1 MFSTYNILLLLPS
14 SRSPLFTAKVAA
26 EAAHLCYTQVTFL
39 SLFISLAIALYNG
52 FWNRQRHQNE
62 KYFYLEGPGF
72 HPRKQQRKEEDPT
85 NIVPPLV
92 CSIKCSESDIEKI
105 LRQTSMP
112 ANPSEFL
119 LDEEQPFH
127 HASPSSA
134 PILDDVQEL
143 SENEEND
150 EQNCK
155 LDITSEP
162 IKIKSARA
170 REAMDDDDLREV
182 KEIFCSVYF

>member
-1 MFSTYNILLLLPS
+1 
-14 SRSPLFTAKVAA
+14 
-26 EAAHLCYTQVTFL
+26 
-39 SLFISLAIALYNG
+39 
-52 FWNRQRHQNE
+52 
-62 KYFYLEGPGF
+62 
-72 HPRKQQRKEEDPT
+72 
-85 NIVPPLV
+85 
-92 CSIKCSESDIEKI
+92 
-105 LRQTSMP
+105 MP

-127 HASPSSA
+127 HVSPSSA

-170 REAMDDDDLREV
+170 RDTLDDDDLREV
-182 KEIFCSVYF
+182 KKSFAQFTQGASCKFSLFFKGGSYPGSYKQSHSYQNRRSKSAERKSPRPRSLDDESSNGNDENNQGKRGI

>member
-1 MFSTYNILLLLPS
+1 MNDSMLNY
-14 SRSPLFTAKVAA
+14 
-26 EAAHLCYTQVTFL
+26 TFL
-39 SLFISLAIALYNG
+39 QELIVVYIKNYHQVRNTILGNWSN
-52 FWNRQRHQNE
+52 QNE

>member
-1 MFSTYNILLLLPS
+1 
-14 SRSPLFTAKVAA
+14 
-26 EAAHLCYTQVTFL
+26 
-39 SLFISLAIALYNG
+39 
-52 FWNRQRHQNE
+52 
-62 KYFYLEGPGF
+62 
-72 HPRKQQRKEEDPT
+72 
-85 NIVPPLV
+85 
-92 CSIKCSESDIEKI
+92 
-105 LRQTSMP
+105 MP

-182 KEIFCSVYF
+182 KEIFCSILVQGA